1 MRKPWLHRR
10 GGPCALPAESS
21 CNNGKNVRRIRTS
34 CEYAELFVC
43 VYCCAAG
50 RGRAAFSPVPV
61 RVGSGTSRTPSPTA
75 GTKTSARSRTF
86 PAVLRFSGGAS
97 PSPTRDA
104 VTRMPVQKR
113 AADSRPYEIR
123 CTFSRSSLFCSRSFL
138 CSSCSSAILFLPGGR
153 LAAAPTRWLALCC
166 AAGADIIRPLWPPS
180 LREVSAVDLR
190 FGSYAATQPRR
201 SRQSPPARCSTVPG
215 ARATDLPR
223 GRRRRSAV

>member
-1 MRKPWLHRR
+1 MPSRKHQV
-10 GGPCALPAESS
+10 AFTK
-21 CNNGKNVRRIRTS
+21 KNVRRIRTS
-34 CEYAELFVC
+34 CEFAELFVC
-43 VYCCAAG
+43 VSCCAAG
-50 RGRAAFSPVPV
+50 SGSSAFSPVPV

-75 GTKTSARSRTF
+75 GTKISAQSRTF
-86 PAVLRFSGGAS
+86 PAILCFSGGAS

-113 AADSRPYEIR
+113 AAGSRPYEMAG
-123 CTFSRSSLFCSRSFL
+123 TLL
-138 CSSCSSAILFLPGGR
+138 CR
-153 LAAAPTRWLALCC
+153 R
-166 AAGADIIRPLWPPS
+166 ADIIRPLLPPS

-190 FGSYAATQPRR
+190 FGSYAVTQPRR